1 MDVTFTLSF
10 DIDKTVD
17 KEFLEWYSKD
27 DNKYLVKDSLLLG
40 SFVVRNGLH
49 KIFINEQK
57 EGVVS
62 RYEAEINSLNEI
74 ISHTIQSCEERV
86 ASVKEQKD
94 ALYGEQIDM
103 LKERLNALKEGN
115 VEQIQNQRDLVARE
129 YMGKIEVMK
138 QQIMEL
144 KGELDGYRET
154 DYEKI
159 RLQESLKQKESE
171 IAILKS
177 NNIVKGNIGEELV
190 RNIISKWFC
199 DVEVLDMSGSGSM
212 SDIHLVDSGERRLVV
227 ECKNKASIALTDVE
241 KSMRDIESL
250 KETYGDKFVGYIFC
264 SIRSYNIPRKG
275 EFCFELIGEVPVVW
289 FGVDFEHEREL
300 AEKELVNVVKIMM
313 SLAKNMGTR
322 DGIDREN
329 FIEKMMSVM
338 NGIGEHKKT
347 IGLINNNLTCMKSHV
362 DKLSLSTNDMYED
375 LKSMLGLNRGHTCR
389 KCKKEFK
396 TVGGYERHI
405 KVCKN

>member
-10 DIDKTVD
+10 DIDRTAD
-17 KEFLEWYSKD
+17 KEFLEWYNKE

-57 EGVVS
+57 EGVAS

-74 ISHTIQSCEERV
+74 MSHTIQSCEERV

-94 ALYGEQIDM
+94 ALYGEQIEI
-103 LKERLNALKEGN
+103 LKERVRMMKEAGAEEMQ
-115 VEQIQNQRDLVARE
+115 VQKEMVACE
-129 YMGKIEVMK
+129 YMGKIEVLK
-138 QQIMEL
+138 QQITDM
-144 KGELDGYRET
+144 KGELEAYRET
-154 DYEKI
+154 DYEKV
-159 RLQESLKQKESE
+159 RLRESLKQKENE
-171 IAILKS
+171 ISMLKS

-212 SDIHLVDSGERRLVV
+212 SDIHLVDSGERRIVV
-227 ECKNKASIALTDVE
+227 ECKNKASVTLTDVE

-250 KETYGDKFVGYIFC
+250 TETYGDKFVGYIFC
-264 SIRSYNIPRKG
+264 SIKSYNIPRKG
-275 EFCFELIGEVPVVW
+275 EFCFELVGNVPVVW
-289 FGVDFEHEREL
+289 FGVDFENEREL

-313 SLAKNMGTR
+313 SLAKNVGNR
-322 DGIDREN
+322 DGMDRDIFIDK
-329 FIEKMMSVM
+329 IKGIT

-347 IGLINNNLTCMKSHV
+347 IGLINNNLSSMKSHV
-362 DKLSLSTNDMYED
+362 DKLSLSTNEMYEEMRT
-375 LKSMLGLNRGHTCR
+375 MLGEDRGHTCR

-405 KVCKN
+405 KVCAK

>member
-10 DIDKTVD
+10 NIDKSTD
-17 KEFLEWYSKD
+17 KEFLDWYNKD
-27 DNKYLVKDSLLLG
+27 ENKYLVKDSLLLG
-40 SFVVRNGLH
+40 SFVVRTGLH

-57 EGVVS
+57 EGASS

-86 ASVKEQKD
+86 ANVKEQKD
-94 ALYGEQIDM
+94 ILYGEQIDM
-103 LKERLNALKEGN
+103 LKERVKLMKDAGAE
-115 VEQIQNQRDLVARE
+115 EIQVQRDMVACE
-129 YMGKIEVMK
+129 YLGKIEVLK
-138 QQIMEL
+138 QQILDM
-144 KGELDGYRET
+144 KGELDAYRET
-154 DYEKI
+154 DYEKV
-159 RLQESLKQKESE
+159 RLRETLKQKDNE
-171 IAILKS
+171 IALLRC

-199 DVEVLDMSGSGSM
+199 EIEVLDMSGSGSM
-212 SDIHLVDSGERRLVV
+212 SDIHLVDSGDRRIVV
-227 ECKNKASIALTDVE
+227 ECKNKANVALTDVE

-264 SIRSYNIPRKG
+264 SIKSYNIPRKG
-275 EFCFELIGEVPVVW
+275 EFYFEIIGDVPVVW
-289 FGVDFEHEREL
+289 FGVDFENEREL

-313 SLAKNMGTR
+313 SLVKNMGTR
-322 DGIDREN
+322 DDMERDN
-329 FIEKMMSVM
+329 FIEKMRGVM

-347 IGLINNNLTCMKSHV
+347 VGLINNNLNSMKSHV
-362 DKLSLSTNDMYED
+362 DKLSLSTTEMYED
-375 LKSMLGLNRGHTCR
+375 LRMMLGDDKGHTCR

-405 KVCKN
+405 KGCTK